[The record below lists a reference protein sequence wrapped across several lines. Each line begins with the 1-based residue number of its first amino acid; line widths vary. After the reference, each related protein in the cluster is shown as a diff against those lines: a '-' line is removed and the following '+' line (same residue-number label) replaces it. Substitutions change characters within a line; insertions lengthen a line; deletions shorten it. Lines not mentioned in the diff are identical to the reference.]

1 VHIERRQEL
10 VIMNTQHTTIEE
22 NTGLVTLINVIT
34 VKPRMQAAFLD
45 VQKKEF
51 ARLAGKI
58 PGSVTANL
66 HRSLDGTRV
75 VNYAQF
81 TSAAAFEAWKNSPE
95 FAEHVAIIR
104 PYVEGSAAALYEV
117 SMVQVERSFA

>member
-1 VHIERRQEL
+1 
-10 VIMNTQHTTIEE
+10 MNTQHTTIEE

-34 VKPRMQAAFLD
+34 VKPGMQAAFLE
-45 VQKKEF
+45 VQMQEF

-81 TSAAAFEAWKNSPE
+81 RSAAAFEAWKSSPE
-95 FAEHVAIIR
+95 FAEHLAVIR

-117 SMVQVERSFA
+117 AMVQVHAQERTR